1 MAAPVMSSEFM
12 EGDMSALRVI
22 DIPDERPALSLE
34 LPDTTTFGEWLG
46 IGRRLRLGSQALNWH
61 IGDWWKF
68 GVSHWGEDKTRKS
81 ALEIWG
87 VEGETA
93 RVYGWVATKFQP
105 VSRLTE
111 LSFSHYQEAASLPAD
126 QARDVLGKAAREHLS
141 KAQLRREVQAIK
153 AANDPQPGDE
163 PRQQTESK
171 PLPAQSARAELTVA
185 YEMVIEFAEALEKER
200 SLTKRERRLFTLASE
215 FVGEAHAGHRSCP
228 DDFDV
233 IFVEQG
239 RLECEAWYR
248 ASRLTVNRWLLERGK
263 SRLIKL
269 RADFLKHQ
277 RDAGRPVVLD
287 PDVDLPPIDEALHAV
302 AKQAAHFLRV
312 SRYGGWTVTANDDG
326 TWLVGTVRRTSD
338 ELIAM
343 AERQGFDSIDASA
356 TLQGTAA
363 EGVEA

>member
-1 MAAPVMSSEFM
+1 MPW
-12 EGDMSALRVI
+12 EGAVTALKI
-22 DIPDERPALSLE
+22 INIPDERPALALE
-34 LPDTTTFGEWLG
+34 LPDGTTFGEWLG

-68 GVSHWGEDKTRKS
+68 GVLHWGEDETRKS

-93 RVYGWVATKFQP
+93 RVYGWVAEKFQP

-126 QARDVLGKAAREHLS
+126 QARDLLGKAARENLS
-141 KAQLRREVQAIK
+141 KAQVRREVQAIK
-153 AANDPQPGDE
+153 AANDPSPAAAPEHQPAART
-163 PRQQTESK
+163 PPS
-171 PLPAQSARAELTVA
+171 QSAKAELTAA

-200 SLTKRERRLFTLASE
+200 LLTKRERRLFA
-215 FVGEAHAGHRSCP
+215 VAQDIVNEAHAGHRACP
-228 DDFDV
+228 EDFDV

-269 RADFLKHQ
+269 RADFLRHQ
-277 RDAGRPVVLD
+277 RDAGRPVVHD
-287 PDVDLPPIDEALHAV
+287 PDVDLPPIDEALHAI

-312 SRYGGWTVTANDDG
+312 SRYGGWTITANDDG
-326 TWLVGTVRRTSD
+326 SWLVGTVQRTSD
-338 ELIAM
+338 ELIVM
-343 AERQGFDSIDASA
+343 AERQGFDSVDASA
-356 TLQGTAA
+356 TLQADAA